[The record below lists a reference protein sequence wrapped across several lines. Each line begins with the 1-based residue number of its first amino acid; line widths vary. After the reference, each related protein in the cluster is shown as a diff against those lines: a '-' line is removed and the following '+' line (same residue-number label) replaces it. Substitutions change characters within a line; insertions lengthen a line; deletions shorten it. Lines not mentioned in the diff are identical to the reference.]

1 MAEFEFPSQ
10 IKEVGVAVFY
20 KCKSLS
26 AIRIPSQIE
35 EIGSDMFNGCSS
47 LREIEFEGKVEA
59 IGDGAFRKC
68 TSLKSFSMPNSVK
81 SVGKDAFAGCS
92 LLSNLALSEN
102 LETVEEYAFSGLV
115 SLKEMALPKNL
126 KSVGKFAFDGCSRLQ
141 SVVIPESVEQIY
153 DNAFRGCVSLFNVQI
168 KDGKSS
174 LDLGNNGESKGL
186 FGDCPLNEV
195 YVGRDLSYKDNGVGP
210 FSNTENLKKIT
221 IGENVKE
228 INKYEFANCAE
239 VKSLR
244 LPDSLTKIGQYAF
257 EGCGMKTID
266 IPKSVQNIGD
276 GAFSGCV
283 NVSSLN
289 LAEGVVSIGDYAFS
303 GCVNLSEV
311 NSMNVNVPKCKGA
324 AVFDSNVYLNA
335 ELYVPQEALSAYQEA
350 DVWKNFL
357 SISGK
362 QFGGAELIYN
372 DLTVAV
378 NGFDLIVNAQEGVA
392 VNVYNVAGQCIYSG
406 ANHQVQLPACGVY
419 IVNVGGKVSKILVK

>member
-1 MAEFEFPSQ
+1 MSCRCFDS
-10 IKEVGVAVFY
+10 
-20 KCKSLS
+20 KSLEKIDFGEGVS
-26 AIRIPSQIE
+26 NIDEYA
-35 EIGSDMFNGCSS
+35 FYGCSS
-47 LREIEFEGKVEA
+47 LSVICLPQKVRK
-59 IGDGAFRKC
+59 IPYFAFGYCK
-68 TSLKSFSMPNSVK
+68 
-81 SVGKDAFAGCS
+81 
-92 LLSNLALSEN
+92 NL
-102 LETVEEYAFSGLV
+102 TGIT
-115 SLKEMALPKNL
+115 LPKDIE
-126 KSVGKFAFDGCSRLQ
+126 K
-141 SVVIPESVEQIY
+141 IE
-153 DNAFRGCVSLFNVQI
+153 DNAF
-168 KDGKSS
+168 KS
-174 LDLGNNGESKGL
+174 
-186 FGDCPLNEV
+186 C
-195 YVGRDLSYKDNGVGP
+195 KDNGVGP

-221 IGENVKE
+221 IGENVRE

>member
-1 MAEFEFPSQ
+1 M
-10 IKEVGVAVFY
+10 
-20 KCKSLS
+20 
-26 AIRIPSQIE
+26 
-35 EIGSDMFNGCSS
+35 
-47 LREIEFEGKVEA
+47 
-59 IGDGAFRKC
+59 
-68 TSLKSFSMPNSVK
+68 
-81 SVGKDAFAGCS
+81 
-92 LLSNLALSEN
+92 
-102 LETVEEYAFSGLV
+102 
-115 SLKEMALPKNL
+115 
-126 KSVGKFAFDGCSRLQ
+126 
-141 SVVIPESVEQIY
+141 
-153 DNAFRGCVSLFNVQI
+153 
-168 KDGKSS
+168 
-174 LDLGNNGESKGL
+174 
-186 FGDCPLNEV
+186 
-195 YVGRDLSYKDNGVGP
+195 
-210 FSNTENLKKIT
+210 
-221 IGENVKE
+221 
-228 INKYEFANCAE
+228 
-239 VKSLR
+239 KSLR

-378 NGFDLIVNAQEGVA
+378 NGLDLIVNAQEGVA
-392 VNVYNVAGQCIYSG
+392 VNVYNVAGQCVYSG